1 MQELFDFLDL
11 LEARN
16 IYFTL
21 NRIRDSVLVEVSV
34 PGERWEVEFFPDG
47 NVQIEKFISEGVI
60 YDGTELSV
68 LFSKYSD

>member
-1 MQELFDFLDL
+1 MQELFDFLNL

-47 NVQIEKFISEGVI
+47 SVQIEKFISEGVI
-60 YDGTELSV
+60 HDGTELSI